1 MDVKKLMMT
10 VDEALLNLETDRL
23 FLRPFAESD
32 YPLILRISS
41 DPDTI
46 RYLYYWGRIGW
57 TPETDARRF
66 LDYALKNWQK
76 TPIRA
81 REYCV
86 VHKETNEAIGDGS
99 VEWVEN
105 EPGTAEIGWILLPD
119 CRGRGFA
126 TEMGR
131 ELMRAAFEIMNAD
144 RVIAHCDARNAP
156 SYHVMERLGMR
167 LDHIE
172 KEARP
177 IKREG
182 EIKGDE
188 CTYLITREEWQL
200 QTAWAEYHTYS
211 CRFDHFIELP
221 QLTDGAVSLQLEEA
235 KPADPVK
242 KHVPAYHFRIVCQGL
257 PVGYIN
263 LRIGYPDSLFYG
275 GQIGY
280 GVAEAFR
287 GRGIAGTACRLLSPV
302 MRAHGMKTALITN
315 EVTNAAS
322 RRVCEKIGAR
332 FLCQA
337 DVPENHE
344 MYQTGSRKVNVF
356 AFDAEN

>member
-1 MDVKKLMMT
+1 MKYLESTHVYAADPENARYMVFLPNET
-10 VDEALLNLETDRL
+10 LEETERFIREAEREWQ
-23 FLRPFAESD
+23 RPDPTRYEFA
-32 YPLILRISS
+32 ILRGGEQVGGV
-41 DPDTI
+41 T
-46 RYLYYWGRIGW
+46 L
-57 TPETDARRF
+57 F
-66 LDYALKNWQK
+66 VLD
-76 TPIRA
+76 
-81 REYCV
+81 
-86 VHKETNEAIGDGS
+86 
-99 VEWVEN
+99 EN
-105 EPGTAEIGWILLPD
+105 AAELGWILNKRHWGSGYALEAA
-119 CRGRGFA
+119 RAVMEWGRSALGF
-126 TEMGR
+126 R
-131 ELMRAAFEIMNAD
+131 RF
-144 RVIAHCDARNAP
+144 IAQCDGENTA
-156 SYHVMERLGMR
+156 SYRLMERLGMR